1 MFNYFWKMRYVW
13 AVAHISLIY
22 SLFQAPQYFFYGL
35 LWGAF
40 ATMIGSYAGWHR
52 YWAHRSYKTDTIRK
66 NIMTWMGILG
76 CTGKPITVIGGH
88 RIHHKH
94 SDTENDIHS
103 PRDRSWWEILFG
115 FYEEK
120 DMPSGS
126 RKMMKDLV
134 QDPHLK
140 FIQAHYFKIIS
151 VFILVLLLIDPILV
165 GYIFGFPALYSLY
178 ISVFV
183 INYLLHLH
191 GHQDHETGDDS
202 KNHWLLSLVTLGEG
216 WHNNHHNNSL
226 NYTTKEKWYQ
236 IDPTGTF
243 IKYFIATDLE
253 HEHLY

>member
-22 SLFQAPQYFFYGL
+22 SLFHAPQYFFYGL

-66 NIMTWMGILG
+66 NIMTWVGILG

-140 FIQAHYFKIIS
+140 FIQVHYFKIIS

-178 ISVFV
+178 ISVFS

-236 IDPTGTF
+236 IDPTGLF
-243 IKYFIATDLE
+243 IKYFIATDLK
-253 HEHLY
+253 HDNLY

>member
-22 SLFQAPQYFFYGL
+22 SLFQAPQYLFYGL

-52 YWAHRSYKTDTIRK
+52 YWAHRSYKTDAIRK

-165 GYIFGFPALYSLY
+165 GYVFGFPALYSLY

>member
-94 SDTENDIHS
+94 SDTEMIYIVQ
-103 PRDRSWWEILFG
+103 EIEVGGKYYLVFI
-115 FYEEK
+115 K
-120 DMPSGS
+120 
-126 RKMMKDLV
+126 KKICHLV
-134 QDPHLK
+134 Q
-140 FIQAHYFKIIS
+140 
-151 VFILVLLLIDPILV
+151 
-165 GYIFGFPALYSLY
+165 
-178 ISVFV
+178 
-183 INYLLHLH
+183 
-191 GHQDHETGDDS
+191 
-202 KNHWLLSLVTLGEG
+202 
-216 WHNNHHNNSL
+216 
-226 NYTTKEKWYQ
+226 EK
-236 IDPTGTF
+236 
-243 IKYFIATDLE
+243 
-253 HEHLY
+253 